1 MKIFVARMSYDTT
14 EDKLRAAFEDFG
26 VVDSCKIIYDREE
39 NRSKG
44 FGFIEMP
51 DECEAYKAIVEL
63 NDIELDERKIV
74 VKKAEDRK

>member
-1 MKIFVARMSYDTT
+1 
-14 EDKLRAAFEDFG
+14 
-26 VVDSCKIIYDREE
+26 IYDREE

-63 NDIELDERKIV
+63 NDVELDERKIV
-74 VKKAEDRK
+74 VKKAEDRR